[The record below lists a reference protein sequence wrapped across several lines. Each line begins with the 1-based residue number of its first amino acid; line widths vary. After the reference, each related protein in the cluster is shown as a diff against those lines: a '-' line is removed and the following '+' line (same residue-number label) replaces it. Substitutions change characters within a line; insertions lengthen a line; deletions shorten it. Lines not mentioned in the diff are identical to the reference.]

1 MKNRRLSLP
10 LAVLVI
16 AAIVA
21 VIAASSGAK
30 KNAQPAVTAAPGV
43 SLRQT
48 PLGNTLADNQ
58 GRTLY
63 LFAGDRPN
71 ASTLSA
77 AGRAVWPPFT
87 SAATP
92 RAIGGAQVSR
102 IGTITGASGVP
113 QVTYNGHPLYYYVG
127 DKQPGQTHGQG
138 LLEFG
143 ARWYVLSANG
153 AAITAAPKQA
163 APSNS
168 TAGGYGNV
176 SSGGSYGY

>member
-1 MKNRRLSLP
+1 MKNARLSLP
-10 LAVLVI
+10 IVVLVI

-21 VIAASSGAK
+21 VIASTSGAK
-30 KNAQPAVTAAPGV
+30 KQALSASPGV

-48 PLGNTLADNQ
+48 PLGSTLTDNQ

-87 SAATP
+87 SSSKLV
-92 RAIGGAQVSR
+92 AIGGAQASKV
-102 IGTITGASGVP
+102 GTITGAAGVP
-113 QVTYNGHPLYYYVG
+113 QVTYNGHPLYYFIG
-127 DKQPGQTHGQG
+127 DKKPGQTSGQG

-143 ARWYVLSANG
+143 ARWYVLSGSG
-153 AAITAAPKQA
+153 AAITAAPKPA
-163 APSNS
+163 ATGNS
-168 TAGGYGNV
+168 TGNGSGGGAYGGY
-176 SSGGSYGY
+176 